1 MTNLMFGG
9 YQRYVY
15 IFAMTFF
22 DIKVYIFPVKW
33 CKISIEV
40 GFIDLKTRALR
51 AIIFLA
57 RRVAVAY

>member
-1 MTNLMFGG
+1 MTNLILGAC
-9 YQRYVY
+9 QRHIY
-15 IFAMTFF
+15 IFAMTIF

-33 CKISIEV
+33 GKISIEV